1 MKYATCLVFLAAC
14 MIAGCGASKVKS
26 VPPNEGQK
34 VTVIDNDGQR
44 KTIGVSELFDDQTG
58 EPLVKKVFC
67 VDRRRGKKV
76 WVDPKAIRE
85 RDLSSSY
92 LVPISE

>member
-1 MKYATCLVFLAAC
+1 MRFSLCVTVAPL
-14 MIAGCGASKVKS
+14 MIVGCGSPEVENVS
-26 VPPNEGQK
+26 PNEEQK
-34 VTVIDNDGQR
+34 VTVVDVDGQR

-58 EPLVKKVFC
+58 EPLVKKIYC
-67 VDRRRGKKV
+67 VDRRNGKTV

-92 LVPISE
+92 LVPISD